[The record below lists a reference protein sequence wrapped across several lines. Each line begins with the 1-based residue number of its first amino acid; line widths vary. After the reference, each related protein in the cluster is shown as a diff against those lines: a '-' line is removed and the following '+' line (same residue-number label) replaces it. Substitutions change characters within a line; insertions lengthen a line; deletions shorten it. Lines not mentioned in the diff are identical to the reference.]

1 MRFNTLLGC
10 SPWVSQQGSI
20 HNSPGPQS
28 GPNGIVK
35 HQHRSRRKTAE
46 CTGQTTGVKD
56 PLAGNS
62 KAGEHVNR
70 SALASPF
77 ASCRMLF
84 TGYSGCPPTAPPG
97 AAALLQGSWASAARA
112 DRPEFTVLAVQ
123 WHPRRRGKARVLPGG
138 ASARSG
144 RACHAGRPGKP
155 RPAESGPRFPIPA
168 ESGIGDSL
176 FPDSGRVG
184 NRESTIPPISRK
196 NREIG
201 GIGNP
206 IS

>member
-46 CTGQTTGVKD
+46 CSGQTTGVKD

-112 DRPEFTVLAVQ
+112 DRPKFTVLAVQ
-123 WHPRRRGKARVLPGG
+123 WHPRRRGKARVPPGG

-144 RACHAGRPGKP
+144 QACHAGIGSGHSPYWQGGPGG
-155 RPAESGPRFPIPA
+155 RSGQA
-168 ESGIGDSL
+168 CYSGTGQVRSGLLLGQSL
-176 FPDSGRVG
+176 GP
-184 NRESTIPPISRK
+184 
-196 NREIG
+196 
-201 GIGNP
+201 
-206 IS
+206 